1 MGEQDTYLLDSVDL
15 LDDFNVPQRAHVVV
29 QEGIENE
36 GIVLVRGGRMMQES
50 EFLEYQIVEK
60 LRGVGLGC

>member
-15 LDDFNVPQRAHVVV
+15 LGDFNVPQRAHVVV

-36 GIVLVRGGRMMQES
+36 GIVLVRGGPDDAGE
-50 EFLEYQIVEK
+50 
-60 LRGVGLGC
+60 